1 MDRVNL
7 PNKTAMEKLV
17 HRRGQKKITEIMCE
31 LLRQQAAPES
41 EIDFFDGNPMDF
53 NYCMAVF

>member
-1 MDRVNL
+1 MS
-7 PNKTAMEKLV
+7 
-17 HRRGQKKITEIMCE
+17 EI
-31 LLRQQAAPES
+31 LRQQAAPES